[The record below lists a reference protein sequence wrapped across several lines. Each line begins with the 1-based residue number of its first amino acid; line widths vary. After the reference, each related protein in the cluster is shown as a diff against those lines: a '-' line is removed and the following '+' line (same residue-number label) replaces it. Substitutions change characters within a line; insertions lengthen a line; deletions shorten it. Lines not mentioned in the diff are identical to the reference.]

1 MRAVLDVGQYV
12 SATIRADGHPAQ
24 VLAAW
29 SEGGFDLFTSL
40 PILDDLRRVLA
51 YPRIRKRHRWSD
63 EEIDLFVVSLAVAAH
78 LTPGEL
84 EVRAVEDDPT
94 DDKILACAKEG
105 QADYIVSSDEHL
117 GKLRYYEGIAIVP
130 PRRFLEILK
139 ESSSSRLP

>member
-1 MRAVLDVGQYV
+1 MKAVLDVGQYV

-29 SEGGFDLFTSL
+29 HAGEFDLFTAV

-51 YPRIRKRHRWSD
+51 YPRIRKRHQWRD
-63 EEIDLFVVSLAVAAH
+63 EEIDLFVVSLGVAAH

-84 EVRAVEDDPT
+84 EVTAVVEDPT

-105 QADYIVSSDEHL
+105 KVDYIVSSDEHL
-117 GKLRYYEGIAIVP
+117 TKLGIYEGIPIVP

-139 ESSSSRLP
+139 QQKQD